1 MIGQSVHLELGE
13 TQKIPRHMHMG
24 IELFFLL
31 RGEVDLELGGE
42 VYRMRRDD
50 VILCNQR
57 EICGAE
63 GVGPNVMFRVLIPGD
78 VLKEESD
85 TLATS
90 GLEKKQA
97 MSRINHRAKAWLLP
111 RLAKF

>member
-1 MIGQSVHLELGE
+1 MVSSKQG
-13 TQKIPRHMHMG
+13 TR
-24 IELFFLL
+24 
-31 RGEVDLELGGE
+31 
-42 VYRMRRDD
+42 
-50 VILCNQR
+50 
-57 EICGAE
+57 
-63 GVGPNVMFRVLIPGD
+63 GD

>member
-1 MIGQSVHLELGE
+1 MVSSKQG
-13 TQKIPRHMHMG
+13 T
-24 IELFFLL
+24 
-31 RGEVDLELGGE
+31 
-42 VYRMRRDD
+42 
-50 VILCNQR
+50 R
-57 EICGAE
+57 E
-63 GVGPNVMFRVLIPGD
+63 D